1 MKARTVLG
9 AAIGTVGAAI
19 VGNRLL
25 TRRAGDLENPFT
37 GVERT
42 YRWRGIET
50 TYTVAG
56 DPNDPDMLLC
66 HGVHAGASSHEFS
79 EIFER
84 LAEDYHVY
92 AVDLPG
98 FGRSERPPLVYSPTL
113 YIEFLRDFVSD
124 VTDEPI
130 VVASSLTGSFAVGA
144 ARESNIAELVLIC
157 PTDDTGT
164 ARPWVRTLLRAPV
177 VGTTLFNLLASTPS
191 IRYFYDR
198 DGYYDPERIDEETVS
213 YAWQSAHQPGA
224 RYAPAS
230 FAAGMLDPGA
240 DTDTGA
246 DAGAG
251 DDTGTGDGSDTA
263 DTTTEPD
270 AMTDEFNLATELAA
284 LETPTTL
291 IWGRDAE
298 LVPLREGRDLAE
310 AADLDLV
317 AIDYATQLPHA
328 EHPDEFVAY
337 LTAELLEGNTGDA
350 DVGFGENA

>member
-25 TRRAGDLENPFT
+25 AKRAGDLENPFT

-113 YIEFLRDFVSD
+113 YIEFLREFVSD

-144 ARESNIAELVLIC
+144 ARESDIAELVLIC
-157 PTDDTGT
+157 PTDDTGS

-177 VGTTLFNLLASTPS
+177 VGTTLFNLLASAPS

-198 DGYYDPERIDEETVS
+198 DGYYDPERIDEETVA

-230 FAAGMLDPGA
+230 FAAGMLDPGV

-246 DAGAG
+246 GADAG
-251 DDTGTGDGSDTA
+251 DETGTGDESDTA

-270 AMTDEFNLATELAA
+270 TASDEFDLATELAA